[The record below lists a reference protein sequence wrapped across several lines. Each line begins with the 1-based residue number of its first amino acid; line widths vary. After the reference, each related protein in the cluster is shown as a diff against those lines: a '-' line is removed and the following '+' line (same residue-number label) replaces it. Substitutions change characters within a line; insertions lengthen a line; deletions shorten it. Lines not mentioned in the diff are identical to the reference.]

1 MPWPLSSRGPWE
13 HSCTERSGCCRRS
26 VHPVRHDH
34 CVLSSFDPEA
44 PGWFN
49 QPDYFDTLAALR
61 AESPVHRYGERSWLI
76 TRWTDVREISRD
88 PERFCSSRGTLAND
102 PLRTGSNAIY
112 GSILHMDP
120 PAHGQWRGLVNRR
133 FTPRAVTHLEARVR
147 ELARTTI
154 GRCARGE
161 TIDAVE
167 DLTAPFPV
175 LVIAELLGIADG
187 DRHDFRRWSDAAIES
202 PDRPADRS
210 MALMM
215 ELWQFLTELVRL
227 KRREPGDDLT
237 SVLVHAPIDG
247 APIATRDAVGYL
259 LALLVAGNET
269 TRHLLS
275 GALLALW
282 EHPEQ
287 QSALRRNADRIPDAV
302 EELLRWVTPIQMLGR
317 HATVD
322 TTVGDTQVAAGDWV
336 LMSYASAN
344 RDESVF
350 GTSGSQL
357 DVSRP
362 TVPMHVGFG
371 FGEHLCLG
379 AALARLEARVFLE
392 ELFAAVSG
400 YEIAGPGRWV
410 ESSLVRGMASLPL
423 VLH

>member
-1 MPWPLSSRGPWE
+1 M
-13 HSCTERSGCCRRS
+13 
-26 VHPVRHDH
+26 
-34 CVLSSFDPEA
+34 LSSFDPEA

-49 QPDYFDTLAALR
+49 QPDYFETLATLR
-61 AESPVHRYGERSWLI
+61 ADSPVHRYGEQSWLV
-76 TRWTDVREISRD
+76 TRWSDVREISRD

-120 PAHGQWRGLVNRR
+120 PTHGQWRGLVNRR
-133 FTPRAVTHLEARVR
+133 FTPRAAAQLETQVR
-147 ELARTTI
+147 ALARTTI
-154 GRCARGE
+154 RGCARGE
-161 TIDAVE
+161 RIDAVE

-202 PDRPADRS
+202 PDRPADQS
-210 MALMM
+210 VALMM
-215 ELWQFLTELVRL
+215 ELWQFLTELVRR

-237 SVLVHAPIDG
+237 TGLVHAPIDG

-275 GALLALW
+275 GSMLALW
-282 EHPEQ
+282 EHPDQ
-287 QSALRRNADRIPDAV
+287 QAALRQDPGRIPDAV
-302 EELLRWVTPIQMLGR
+302 EEMLRWVTPIQMLGR

-322 TTVGDTQVAAGDWV
+322 TTVGGTEVAAGDWV

-350 GTSGSQL
+350 GPSGSHF

-392 ELFAAVSG
+392 ELFAAVPD
-400 YEIAGPGRWV
+400 YEVAGSSSWV